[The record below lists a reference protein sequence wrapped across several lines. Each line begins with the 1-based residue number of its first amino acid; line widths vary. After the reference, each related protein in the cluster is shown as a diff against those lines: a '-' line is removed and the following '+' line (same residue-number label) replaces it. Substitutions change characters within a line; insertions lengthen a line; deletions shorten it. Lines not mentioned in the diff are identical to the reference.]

1 MPHRRHNQSPEQRV
15 LQQLQDVHREV
26 LKGLRAV
33 DKAYPNSNRA
43 DRIHNRHEQQIT
55 KIVGQGR
62 GKQATL
68 PPARRQRQST
78 ELWTDS
84 LPLKFTY
91 AFAVACLFA
100 LFGFLFEFWALLI
113 FPIGW
118 AVSQSFLWT
127 ISVPLLLLLAAVL
140 IMSLFGL

>member
-43 DRIHNRHEQQIT
+43 EDRIRNRHEQQIT

-68 PPARRQRQST
+68 PPARRQR
-78 ELWTDS
+78 
-84 LPLKFTY
+84 
-91 AFAVACLFA
+91 
-100 LFGFLFEFWALLI
+100 
-113 FPIGW
+113 
-118 AVSQSFLWT
+118 
-127 ISVPLLLLLAAVL
+127 
-140 IMSLFGL
+140 

>member
-1 MPHRRHNQSPEQRV
+1 MPHRKRTPSPEQRV
-15 LQQLQDVHREV
+15 RQQLLDVHREV

-43 DRIHNRHEQQIT
+43 DRIRNRHEQQIT
-55 KIVGQGR
+55 KIVRQGR

-68 PPARRQRQST
+68 SPARRQRQST

-91 AFAVACLFA
+91 AFAIACLFA
-100 LFGFLFEFWALLI
+100 LFGILFEFWALLI

-127 ISVPLLLLLAAVL
+127 ITVPLSMLLLVIFIL
-140 IMSLFGL
+140 SLFGL

>member
-1 MPHRRHNQSPEQRV
+1 MPDQKRTPSPEQRV
-15 LQQLQDVHREV
+15 RQQLQEIQNEV

-43 DRIHNRHEQQIT
+43 DRIRNRHEQQIT

-68 PPARRQRQST
+68 PPARRRKQST

-84 LPLKFTY
+84 LTLKFLY
-91 AFAVACLFA
+91 ALAISATFVLLA
-100 LFGFLFEFWALLI
+100 FLAEWWALLL
-113 FPIGW
+113 FPVGW

-127 ISVPLLLLLAAVL
+127 ITVPISLLLTVIL
-140 IMSLFGL
+140 ILSLFGL